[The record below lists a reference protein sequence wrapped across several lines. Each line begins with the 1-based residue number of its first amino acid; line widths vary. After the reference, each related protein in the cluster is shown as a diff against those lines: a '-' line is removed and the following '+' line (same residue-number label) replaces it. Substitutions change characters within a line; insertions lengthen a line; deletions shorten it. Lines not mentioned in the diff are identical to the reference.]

1 MAKIMN
7 VFYGTDALPYKDQ
20 ERQVHY
26 PIASGNTFN
35 GSSLVDTIHF
45 YVSEIGGTQDIEWVA
60 NVKRADGKIGYKKLS
75 PTWDNDIQEYYVS
88 LSLSQW
94 FTAKNGDI
102 FISLNGYQGG
112 LTLEYDSTSQVYTSV
127 SGTPIVQATGCI
139 KLNISYAVQMN
150 NDYGELPSISVQE
163 ALGLTTSK
171 LDKNS
176 GKYLKVIDD
185 IANINSGSYTPF
197 LSNGDI
203 IYCKTNK
210 AYYSLS
216 FSDNLYTA
224 TLLDLTLFS
233 NIKVLGKIL
242 ASQNNTYGFTLEDT
256 TSFTSDKVLATKNV
270 VYINITD
277 ETQGTLSESEAET
290 LVYADNPIIILN
302 KTTSGT
308 SSRSFVFYKEFSIKN
323 ALGNTLVMYFKEGT
337 GTQISD
343 LTSFQSIHQHTIRVS
358 PAGRAWYFEEKEVD
372 FYSKSQVDDNLQ
384 LKADK
389 SDTYTKAQTDSLI
402 STVKS
407 NSFQK
412 VDTTDYPTLQ
422 DFLDNYDNPEEGDI
436 YLYPVNT
443 SDLTQGYYQYIWEED
458 SSEWINLGTTQI
470 DLSNYYTKS
479 QTNDYVEDRIVYV
492 NQLDTSGT
500 FTDAEYETLLKT
512 NSIICARYSQTSS
525 VYTDTLYIKEN
536 QSDNN
541 GSKSMT
547 FKRIQEEGRSG
558 YRVLATS
565 YYTVNP
571 DKTWTRTYSQTDFY
585 NKSQSD
591 TYDVIDVSSYGQQVL
606 TADDLVKASKLK
618 CVLALS
624 AFEIFYKVGAYVE
637 SNVLYYVFERMDKGI
652 VGASTL
658 AGKTIGYDLE
668 RVIINSTTGAYTTDS
683 DKAELPNETRV
694 SAMISASMT
703 AITTSEWDTMIGD

>member
-26 PIASGNTFN
+26 PIVSGNTFN

-203 IYCKTNK
+203 VYCKTNK

-233 NIKVLGKIL
+233 NIKILGKIL
-242 ASQNNTYGFTLEDT
+242 TSQNNTYGFKFEN
-256 TSFTSDKVLATKNV
+256 TSLFTSDKTLATQE
-270 VYINITD
+270 YIDNYLNLKADKIGALPKYGTISSSTDMVDFIQTNNLNKKPFIFANPLGVNFLGLMSYSQTSSGLLISTFNFYCKSLSAEDIYSGTISEMDAFLQVPLSTMFSSTYHKETEIT
-277 ETQGTLSESEAET
+277 
-290 LVYADNPIIILN
+290 NN
-302 KTTSGT
+302 KTTSLSG
-308 SSRSFVFYKEFSIKN
+308 SST
-323 ALGNTLVMYFKEGT
+323 NTQYPSAKCVY
-337 GTQISD
+337 
-343 LTSFQSIHQHTIRVS
+343 
-358 PAGRAWYFEEKEVD
+358 
-372 FYSKSQVDDNLQ
+372 DNLQ

-389 SDTYTKAQTDSLI
+389 SDTYTIAQVDNLV
-402 STVKS
+402 STVKA
-407 NSFQK
+407 NSYQK

-436 YLYPVNT
+436 YLYPINT

-470 DLSNYYTKS
+470 DLSNYVTLNTS
-479 QTNDYVEDRIVYV
+479 QTITGVK
-492 NQLDTSGT
+492 
-500 FTDAEYETLLKT
+500 TLLTGTNEARLNLVSSNCYITGQYGIALGFVIQDIPQMTIALDGVRSQTIVPINDMGSSLGTSSKRWSNLYVSGNISDGT
-512 NSIICARYSQTSS
+512 NSIAIA
-525 VYTDTLYIKEN
+525 N
-536 QSDNN
+536 
-541 GSKSMT
+541 
-547 FKRIQEEGRSG
+547 IQE
-558 YRVLATS
+558 
-565 YYTVNP
+565 
-571 DKTWTRTYSQTDFY
+571 K
-585 NKSQSD
+585 
-591 TYDVIDVSSYGQQVL
+591 
-606 TADDLVKASKLK
+606 
-618 CVLALS
+618 
-624 AFEIFYKVGAYVE
+624 
-637 SNVLYYVFERMDKGI
+637 
-652 VGASTL
+652 
-658 AGKTIGYDLE
+658 
-668 RVIINSTTGAYTTDS
+668 
-683 DKAELPNETRV
+683 
-694 SAMISASMT
+694 MT
-703 AITTSEWDTMIGD
+703 ALTTSEWDTMIGD